1 MDIGSCMSSFDGTLM
16 TGQKRPYR
24 MKARAELQ
32 QRTRQRITESAVEL
46 HGTLGPSR
54 TSLSA
59 VAEHAG
65 VRRSTLYRHFPDEA
79 ALFVACSGHWMSQ
92 HPLPD
97 LDAWTAVS
105 DPPERLRGALTEIYA
120 YYEGA
125 EPMLS
130 NILRDLDVVEA
141 VQRQFAPFLDY
152 MEAAHATLM
161 VGRRERGRAAQRVR
175 AAVGHALAFT
185 TWRSL
190 VREQGCT
197 AEAAVEMMCR
207 LASPETV
214 PSQRRVRPKRRTD
227 SPPAGAP

>member
-1 MDIGSCMSSFDGTLM
+1 MPDE
-16 TGQKRPYR
+16 KRPYR

-32 QRTRQRITESAVEL
+32 ERTRLRITESAVEL

-54 TSLSA
+54 TSMSA

-65 VRRSTLYRHFPDEA
+65 VRRSTLYRHFADEA
-79 ALFVACSGHWMSQ
+79 ALFVACSGHWAAQ

-97 LDAWTAVS
+97 LEGWASVG
-105 DPPERLRGALTEIYA
+105 DPGERLHRALTELYG
-120 YYEGA
+120 YYEDA

-130 NILRDLDVVEA
+130 NLLRDLDVVEA
-141 VQRQFAPFLDY
+141 VRTQFAGFLGY
-152 MEAAHATLM
+152 MESARTVLM
-161 VGRRERGRAAQRVR
+161 AGRRALGRSAQRAR

-197 AEAAVEMMCR
+197 TKEAVELMCG
-207 LASPETV
+207 LA
-214 PSQRRVRPKRRTD
+214 
-227 SPPAGAP
+227 AP